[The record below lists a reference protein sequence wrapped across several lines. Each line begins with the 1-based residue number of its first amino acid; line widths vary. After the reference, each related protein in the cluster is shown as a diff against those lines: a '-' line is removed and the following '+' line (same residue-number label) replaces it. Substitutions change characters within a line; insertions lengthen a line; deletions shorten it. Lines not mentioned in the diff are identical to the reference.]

1 MLFERVVLII
11 RLTLL
16 KIIILNHVEILMIVC
31 NLTITNLEASLIAG
45 VAEIVKRARNRIS
58 LKEWEH

>member
-31 NLTITNLEASLIAG
+31 NLTIIKLEASLIAG
-45 VAEIVKRARNRIS
+45 VAEIV
-58 LKEWEH
+58 